1 MMTEAA
7 RSDTAGLA
15 LDPLPGSGDPA
26 DKAHLRFDL
35 ANYKEQ
41 RYDDTVICT
50 YTALI
55 SRGTAA
61 GVRVI
66 SYNETRVIVKQG
78 GAWKVAHVHRSPSW
92 PAPFQPPAMDRF
104 ASP

>member
-15 LDPLPGSGDPA
+15 LDPLPASGTPA
-26 DKAHLRFDL
+26 DKVRLRFDL

-41 RYDDTVICT
+41 QYGDTAICT
-50 YTALI
+50 YTALV
-55 SRGTAA
+55 SRGTPA
-61 GVRVI
+61 GVRVL
-66 SYNETRVIVKQG
+66 SYNETRVIVRQG
-78 GAWKVAHVHRSPSW
+78 DAWKVVHVHRSPSW
-92 PAPFQPPAMDRF
+92 PAPFQPPLMPGL